1 MMANSR
7 SYKEGLFKRLE
18 DPEHVAAYLTAAYED
33 GNEEVF
39 LLALRDV
46 VQAAMGMSELARQ
59 TQLNRQGLYTLLSA
73 QGNPQLAN
81 IRAILDSLGLKLT
94 IEVKPTRQQAS

>member
-81 IRAILDSLGLKLT
+81 VRAILDSLGLKLT

>member
-1 MMANSR
+1 MANSR

-18 DPEHVAAYLTAAYED
+18 DPEHVAAYLYED

-46 VQAAMGMSELARQ
+46 VQSAMGMSELARQ

-81 IRAILDSLGLKLT
+81 VRAILDSLGLKLT
-94 IEVKPTRQQAS
+94 IEAKPIRKQAS